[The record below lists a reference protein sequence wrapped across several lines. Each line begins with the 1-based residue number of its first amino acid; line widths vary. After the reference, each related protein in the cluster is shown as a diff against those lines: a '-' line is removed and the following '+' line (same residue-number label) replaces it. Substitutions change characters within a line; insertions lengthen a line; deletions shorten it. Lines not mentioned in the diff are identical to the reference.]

1 MHHVTLAV
9 IAPVIAPVIAL
20 VMALPA
26 RAEGPDPAALAQGI
40 GADVIFLRHALAPG
54 TGDPSGFR
62 LRDCATQRNLSEDG
76 RAQARAI
83 GQALRDSGLQIA
95 GVMTSEWCRARDT
108 AALLDLGE
116 VVEEPGLNSFFGNPD
131 ARQPTLDRLN
141 ARLADLPEGAE
152 AGLTVM
158 VTHQV
163 VITAITGRTVASGGA
178 VLFDIDGGAAVDL
191 PLP

>member
-1 MHHVTLAV
+1 MRH
-9 IAPVIAPVIAL
+9 
-20 VMALPA
+20 
-26 RAEGPDPAALAQGI
+26 AALALLILSAASPLRAETSRDLAEGI

-62 LRDCATQRNLSEDG
+62 LDDCARQRNLSDEG

-83 GQALRDSGLQIA
+83 GDALRNSGLRVA
-95 GVMTSEWCRARDT
+95 GVMTSQWCRARET
-108 AALLDLGE
+108 AVLLDLGP

-131 ARQPTLDRLN
+131 ARQPTLDLLTE
-141 ARLADLPEGAE
+141 RLATLPEGAE

-163 VITAITGRTVASGGA
+163 VITAVTGQSVASGAA
-178 VLFDIDGGAAVDL
+178 VLYDIDSGAAVAL